1 MGTESDSSSPLQA
14 ALLGELVRRQPL
26 LAAINVATALL
37 FTSGVT
43 NSARTSALAAWFGY
57 MTLSQ
62 AARLLGW
69 HYLRTRPAAREASV
83 WLVGTSALAGFGWGA
98 TGILFDGVGSSAQQM
113 LVPFFLAGMAAGSV
127 ISLAAHLPAFFAFII
142 PALLPYAAQLALG
155 GGAPAH
161 TMALTTSAYAAGLSL
176 VACQVHRSLRR
187 LIELHLEN
195 SCLVVELSQALG
207 QLHAQVRER
216 EQAEEQLRHAQK
228 MEAVGQLT
236 GGIAHDFNNMLQ
248 GLSGNLELARRRME
262 QGRATEAAHNMESA
276 HRTLDRAATLTQ
288 RLLAFAR
295 REALQPR
302 PVKPDALIESMAEL
316 IQRTVGPEI
325 TVALRTGEGS
335 WTVLCDPNQLENVLL
350 NLAINARDA
359 MPEGGQLTIS
369 TNDVCLREADVAG
382 EEGARPGE
390 CVEITVS
397 DSGTGMT
404 PDVLA
409 RAFEPFFTTK
419 PLGQGTGLGLSQLY
433 GFIRQSY
440 GVVRLDSAPGRGTTA
455 RLYLPRY
462 GQAGGAEEV
471 EPEAAANTSTGAG
484 RTLLLV
490 EDERDVREVVVEA
503 LRERGYHMLEAGDGP
518 AALHILHGSRGSRV
532 DALVTDVGLP
542 GGLNGRQVADAAR
555 ECRPGLPVLFI
566 TGYTGTALKE
576 CLAPGMA
583 VIGKPFT
590 LDTLAA
596 QIWSMLEAA
605 SVT

>member
-1 MGTESDSSSPLQA
+1 MGREGDSSSPLQG
-14 ALLGELVRRQPL
+14 ALLGDLVRRQPL

-37 FTSGVT
+37 FAAGFA
-43 NSARTSALAAWFGY
+43 NSARASALAAWFSY

-69 HYLRTRPAAREASV
+69 QYLRTRPAAREASV
-83 WLVGTSALAGFGWGA
+83 WLVGISALAGCGWGA
-98 TGILFDGVGSSAQQM
+98 TGILFEGVGSSAQQM

-127 ISLAAHLPAFFAFII
+127 VSLAAHLPAFFAFTI
-142 PALLPYAAQLALG
+142 PALLPYAARLTL
-155 GGAPAH
+155 GGAP
-161 TMALTTSAYAAGLSL
+161 TQIMALTTLAYAAGLSL
-176 VACQVHRSLRR
+176 VASQVHRSLRR
-187 LIELHLEN
+187 LIGLHLEN
-195 SCLVVELSQALG
+195 SRLVAELSQALG
-207 QLHAQVRER
+207 QLHAQMRER

-248 GLSGNLELARRRME
+248 GISGSLELARRRME
-262 QGRATEAAHNMESA
+262 QGRAAEAAHNMESA
-276 HRTLDRAATLTQ
+276 QRTLGRAATLTQ

-302 PVKPDALIESMAEL
+302 PVKPDALIERMVEL

-325 TVALRTGEGS
+325 TVALRTGEGI
-335 WTVLCDPNQLENVLL
+335 WTVLCDPNQLENALL

-369 TNDVCLREADVAG
+369 IKDVCLREADVAG

-390 CVEITVS
+390 YVEITVS
-397 DSGTGMT
+397 DSGMGMA

-419 PLGQGTGLGLSQLY
+419 PIGQGTGLGLSQLY
-433 GFIRQSY
+433 GFVRQSY
-440 GVVRLDSAPGRGTTA
+440 GAVRLDSALGRGTTV
-455 RLYLPRY
+455 RLYLPRC

-471 EPEAAANTSTGAG
+471 EPEAVANTSTGAG

-490 EDERDVREVVVEA
+490 EDERDVREVVAEA
-503 LRERGYHMLEAGDGP
+503 LRERGYHVLEAGDGP
-518 AALHILHGSRGSRV
+518 AALHILQGGPGSRV

-566 TGYTGTALKE
+566 TGYAGTALAE

-596 QIWSMLEAA
+596 KIWSMLEAV
-605 SVT
+605 SIT

>member
-1 MGTESDSSSPLQA
+1 M
-14 ALLGELVRRQPL
+14 
-26 LAAINVATALL
+26 LAAINVTTALL
-37 FTSGVT
+37 FTLGFAS
-43 NSARTSALAAWFGY
+43 SAPVSALAAWLAY
-57 MTLSQ
+57 MMLSQ
-62 AARLLGW
+62 AARLLCW
-69 HYLRTRPAAREASV
+69 YCLRTWPATWGASF
-83 WLVGTSALAGFGWGA
+83 WLIGTSAMAGLGWGA
-98 TGILFDGVGSSAQQM
+98 TGVLFDGVGSLAQQM
-113 LVPFFLAGMAAGSV
+113 LVPFFLAGMAGGSV
-127 ISLAAHLPAFFAFII
+127 VSLSAHLPAFFAFII
-142 PALLPYAAQLALG
+142 PALLPYAAHLAQSS
-155 GGAPAH
+155 GAPAH
-161 TMALTTSAYAAGLSL
+161 TMALATFAYAAGLSL

-195 SCLVVELSQALG
+195 SFLVAELSQALG
-207 QLHAQVRER
+207 QLHAQMRER

-248 GLSGNLELARRRME
+248 GISGSLELARRRME

-302 PVKPDALIESMAEL
+302 PVQPDALIESMAEL

-325 TVALRTGEGS
+325 TVALRMGEGI

-369 TNDVCLREADVAG
+369 TKDVCLREADVAG

-390 CVEITVS
+390 YVEITVS

-455 RLYLPRY
+455 RLYLPRHRK
-462 GQAGGAEEV
+462 AGGAEEAGS
-471 EPEAAANTSTGAG
+471 ETAANTSTGAG

-490 EDERDVREVVVEA
+490 EDETDVREVIAEV
-503 LRERGYHMLEAGDGP
+503 LRERGYQVLEAGDGP
-518 AALHILHGSRGSRV
+518 AALHILQRTRGSRV

-566 TGYTGTALKE
+566 TGYAGTALKE

-596 QIWSMLEAA
+596 KIWSMLEAA